1 MVIEL
6 RGTTYWK
13 CYAKRAVL
21 DKKKNLVF
29 ICSDQQR
36 TDTMQCYGNDWVK
49 APNLNLLATQSYVFE
64 NSYVTQAVCTPARAT
79 MMTGLYP
86 HSAGVIRNNTP
97 GRSGSTLSPHTK
109 CLPEM
114 VPDDYV
120 TAYFGKWHL
129 GDDLNRQHGFDH
141 WVSVEDARDELDKP
155 ISYKRE
161 DRSLKSDYFQY
172 LENLGYEPEGF
183 YEGHTSFTPKQRS
196 QLPAQHSMSNFLGDE
211 AYAFLQNHSGSDRPF
226 ILYVMMFEPH
236 PPYNG
241 PYNDM
246 YDPSL
251 IPDGEVF
258 LEKPDHKSAL
268 FNRARS
274 DYYLSGSE
282 HDLNTADDW
291 RRLRARYYGNV
302 TLLDEGVG
310 KVLQG
315 LTDFGF
321 EDDTAVIFT
330 SDHGDSLGDRGM
342 LNKRSFY
349 EEVSRVPMIMKVPW
363 LNIDQVKVSGNFG
376 HVDIVPTLLDIL
388 GIEIPDHLQGS
399 TVLGDILK
407 GSDLH
412 AKDVFMQW
420 HGGLPT
426 VNLGDDTVN
435 SMSQIEW
442 RSVVSGDRWKLN
454 LSRGDQCELFDLNS
468 DPFEKVNLFDSDD
481 QKDRIREMTARIRGW
496 QIATGDNLV
505 LPAV

>member
-1 MVIEL
+1 M
-6 RGTTYWK
+6 
-13 CYAKRAVL
+13 
-21 DKKKNLVF
+21 
-29 ICSDQQR
+29 
-36 TDTMQCYGNDWVK
+36 
-49 APNLNLLATQSYVFE
+49 
-64 NSYVTQAVCTPARAT
+64 
-79 MMTGLYP
+79 
-86 HSAGVIRNNTP
+86 
-97 GRSGSTLSPHTK
+97 
-109 CLPEM
+109 
-114 VPDDYV
+114 
-120 TAYFGKWHL
+120 
-129 GDDLNRQHGFDH
+129 
-141 WVSVEDARDELDKP
+141 
-155 ISYKRE
+155 
-161 DRSLKSDYFQY
+161 
-172 LENLGYEPEGF
+172 
-183 YEGHTSFTPKQRS
+183 
-196 QLPAQHSMSNFLGDE
+196 
-211 AYAFLQNHSGSDRPF
+211 
-226 ILYVMMFEPH
+226 
-236 PPYNG
+236 
-241 PYNDM
+241 
-246 YDPSL
+246 
-251 IPDGEVF
+251 
-258 LEKPDHKSAL
+258 
-268 FNRARS
+268 
-274 DYYLSGSE
+274 
-282 HDLNTADDW
+282 NTADDW

-363 LNIDQVKVSGNFG
+363 LNIDQVKVGGNFG

-442 RSVVSGDRWKLN
+442 RSVVSRDRWKLN

-496 QIATGDNLV
+496 QIATGDDLV

>member
-1 MVIEL
+1 
-6 RGTTYWK
+6 
-13 CYAKRAVL
+13 
-21 DKKKNLVF
+21 
-29 ICSDQQR
+29 
-36 TDTMQCYGNDWVK
+36 
-49 APNLNLLATQSYVFE
+49 
-64 NSYVTQAVCTPARAT
+64 
-79 MMTGLYP
+79 
-86 HSAGVIRNNTP
+86 
-97 GRSGSTLSPHTK
+97 
-109 CLPEM
+109 
-114 VPDDYV
+114 
-120 TAYFGKWHL
+120 
-129 GDDLNRQHGFDH
+129 
-141 WVSVEDARDELDKP
+141 
-155 ISYKRE
+155 
-161 DRSLKSDYFQY
+161 
-172 LENLGYEPEGF
+172 
-183 YEGHTSFTPKQRS
+183 
-196 QLPAQHSMSNFLGDE
+196 MSNFLGDK
-211 AYAFLQNHSGSDRPF
+211 AYAFLQNHSESGRPF

-246 YDPSL
+246 YDPSS
-251 IPDGEVF
+251 IPDGQVF
-258 LEKPDHKSAL
+258 LEKPDDKSSL

-274 DYYLSGSE
+274 DYYLGGNE

-349 EEVSRVPMIMKVPW
+349 EEVSRVPMLMKVPW
-363 LNIDQVKVSGNFG
+363 LNIDQIKIGGNFG

-399 TVLGDILK
+399 TVLGDISK

-412 AKDVFMQW
+412 ARDVFMQW

-435 SMSQIEW
+435 LMSQIEW